1 MPTDLAQLGGI
12 SGMGS
17 VKLARFGADLIHLV
31 QSARETEAA

>member
-1 MPTDLAQLGGI
+1 MPTDTAQLGEI

-17 VKLARFGADLIHLV
+17 VKLARFGTDLIHLV